1 MLSNLAASYIA
12 NILGTAVF
20 ATVLLIVAVRSKSS
34 VRYFGGQILLK
45 IQRVWREA
53 ITVNVMNSNSCFEE
67 KVGEQVE
74 IYN

>member
-1 MLSNLAASYIA
+1 MAVKYIA

-20 ATVLLIVAVRSKSS
+20 ATVLLIVAVRLKNSAK
-34 VRYFGGQILLK
+34 YFGEQTLLK
-45 IQRVWREA
+45 FRRVWREA

>member
-1 MLSNLAASYIA
+1 MIQQQ
-12 NILGTAVF
+12 T
-20 ATVLLIVAVRSKSS
+20 
-34 VRYFGGQILLK
+34 LLK
-45 IQRVWREA
+45 FRRVWREA

>member
-1 MLSNLAASYIA
+1 MAVKYIA

-20 ATVLLIVAVRSKSS
+20 ATVLLIVAVPLKNSAK
-34 VRYFGGQILLK
+34 YFVEQTLLK
-45 IQRVWREA
+45 FRRVWREA